1 MGEIAQIEP
10 SYDDLAFEPEM
21 TWEELVEKAKELGYV
36 SHNARCLEKNDLFFS
51 WDKQITFVRDI
62 NFIGIRVTI
71 AENRTPAQMYQIMKA
86 LEN

>member
-21 TWEELVEKAKELGYV
+21 TWEELVEKAKELGYEYNKKFE
-36 SHNARCLEKNDLFFS
+36 HLTNNNYYFYKDDGKIYNGYLEFFAS
-51 WDKQITFVRDI
+51 D
-62 NFIGIRVTI
+62 
-71 AENRTPAQMYQIMKA
+71 RTPAQMYQIMKA